1 MKNPK
6 YNTIHIDR
14 RTFLKNSTLAT
25 AGLATYISSVSAMG
39 SGQGYEI
46 PEMPP
51 ERFFPIAA
59 INDTIHLLQLEGELS
74 DTLKQALTARPDL
87 ARMGSLTARRS
98 GSLSGFL
105 TKLKTAGSQEN
116 DSLAHLAMIAGAAMF
131 SGVEQVLGKLH
142 TNKANESTEK
152 AIYHDVAVLQG
163 ISEGSKGALNLDGV
177 SEQEVISI
185 FEMMWHRSLIK
196 LHTTKPDLTDT
207 QAWILRFS
215 DFVENQKEVYKAY
228 AAAYLK
234 KKPDQY
240 EKYVVR
246 PNIYNVNDDLL
257 TILRSP
263 EKKLFGSNNAHL
275 KQALNQKNDVSVYT
289 QSILQAY
296 DRMHRLNGF
305 WKDERYENEV
315 ADIFD

>member
-39 SGQGYEI
+39 SGNGYEI
-46 PEMPP
+46 PEMPQ

-74 DTLKQALTARPDL
+74 DTLRQALTARPDL

-98 GSLSGFL
+98 GNLSGFL
-105 TKLKTAGSQEN
+105 TKLKTAGGQEN

-131 SGVEQVLGKLH
+131 SGVEQVLRKLH
-142 TNKANESTEK
+142 TIKANESTEK

-163 ISEGSKGALNLDGV
+163 ISEGSKGSLNLDEV

-228 AAAYLK
+228 AGAYLK

-263 EKKLFGSNNAHL
+263 EKKLFSSNNAHL

>member
-25 AGLATYISSVSAMG
+25 AGLAAYISSVSAMG
-39 SGQGYEI
+39 SGNGYEI
-46 PEMPP
+46 PEMPQ

-74 DTLKQALTARPDL
+74 DTLRQALTARPDL

-98 GSLSGFL
+98 GNLSGFL
-105 TKLKTAGSQEN
+105 TKLKTAGGQEN

-131 SGVEQVLGKLH
+131 SGVEQVLRKLH
-142 TNKANESTEK
+142 TIKANESTEK

-163 ISEGSKGALNLDGV
+163 ISEGSKGSLNLDEV

-228 AAAYLK
+228 AGAYLK

-257 TILRSP
+257 TILRSQ
-263 EKKLFGSNNAHL
+263 EKKLFSSNNAHL